1 MKIIELIEYQDK
13 FFKPEE
19 LEEAIA
25 DIIYH
30 KYSKDYKYIEIEYPS
45 LKTQKQYKLTAK
57 SYVGFIPLTPDI
69 QILLKPKVPIANLF
83 RMLEYTYNLKNFQ
96 LP

>member
-1 MKIIELIEYQDK
+1 MKIIELIEYKPK
-13 FFKPEE
+13 FFKLEE

-25 DIIYH
+25 DLICRN
-30 KYSKDYKYIEIEYPS
+30 YSKYIEIEYPS
-45 LKTQKQYKLTAK
+45 PKTQKQYKLTAK

-83 RMLEYTYNLKNFQ
+83 RML
-96 LP
+96 

>member
-1 MKIIELIEYQDK
+1 MLMKIIELIEYQDK

-25 DIIYH
+25 DLICRN
-30 KYSKDYKYIEIEYPS
+30 YSTYIDIEYPS
-45 LKTQKQYKLTAK
+45 PKTQKQYKLTAK

-69 QILLKPKVPIANLF
+69 QIFLKPKVPIRHLQN
-83 RMLEYTYNLKNFQ
+83 RNGEG
-96 LP
+96 